1 MNSLHINIW
10 DVLMDCNC
18 TFQKVF
24 SGNGCLILFCHI
36 SVMSGLV
43 GGGRSLIAASPF
55 ILPWCVIFLEHLK
68 KAWLQTD
75 RQ

>member
-10 DVLMDCNC
+10 DILMDYNYI
-18 TFQKVF
+18 FQKVF
-24 SGNGCLILFCHI
+24 GGNSCLVLFFLT

-55 ILPWCVIFLEHLK
+55 ILLWCVIFPEHLK
-68 KAWLQTD
+68 KA
-75 RQ
+75 